1 MVPLE
6 GTEAVTPAPPTH
18 TVTPLGRNR
27 FHVTGPS
34 GSRLVYAVTDG
45 GRTWIFLA
53 GRAYVIESVQ
63 RGSADPAL
71 QGDDSGMLASPMPAT
86 VIDVRVSAGDRVSR
100 GDVLVTVEAMKM
112 ELPILAPRDAV
123 VTSVRCNRGDL
134 VQAGAPL
141 VELE

>member
-1 MVPLE
+1 MVPFE
-6 GTEAVTPAPPTH
+6 RPEAVTPASPTH
-18 TVTPLGRNR
+18 TVTPLAGNR

-45 GRTWIFLA
+45 RRTWLFLE
-53 GRAYVIESVQ
+53 GRAYIIEPAQ
-63 RGSADPAL
+63 RGSGDPAL
-71 QGDDSGMLASPMPAT
+71 HTDDSGMLASPMPAT

-123 VTSVRCNRGDL
+123 VTSVRCDRGDL

-141 VELE
+141 VELG